1 MHAPRRAISSFSD
14 TAAMSAIAAH
24 SANDPHSSVKA
35 APAPAQGAARPCSLS
50 EAVAAVTEHN
60 LRTEM
65 RRVTLAYA
73 SSKAPS
79 DGNVTV
85 PRAVFDDMRKRLRA
99 ASALEHALDGGAL
112 QLVGFDAAP
121 PHLVCESP
129 TPLPGQA
136 MSDAPACGQPFTQC
150 FMPDDAVRVQRVLLA
165 RDSDLTMTVGLR
177 CAEEP
182 GQRHLLHL
190 LPPDPATP
198 DKRWA
203 FLSPLPFDAEETEH
217 SARRRLTKPSLRH
230 GLQASPLQ
238 SL

>member
-1 MHAPRRAISSFSD
+1 
-14 TAAMSAIAAH
+14 MSAIIDT
-24 SANDPHSSVKA
+24 ANEPHPTAEPA
-35 APAPAQGAARPCSLS
+35 APPTRVASRPCSLR

-65 RRVTLAYA
+65 RRVALAH
-73 SSKAPS
+73 APPRVQG

-85 PRAVFDDMRKRLRA
+85 PRSLFDDMRNRLREA
-99 ASALEHALDGGAL
+99 GALRHALDGGAL

-121 PHLVCESP
+121 PHVVCESP

-136 MSDAPACGQPFTQC
+136 MSDAPACGQPFMHC
-150 FMPDDAVRVQRVLLA
+150 LIPSDALRVQRALLA
-165 RDSDLTMTVGLR
+165 LDSHFTMTVELR
-177 CAEEP
+177 SADVP

-190 LPPDPATP
+190 LAPDPALP

-203 FLSPLPFDAEETEH
+203 LLSPLPFDTEEAEH
-217 SARRRLTKPSLRH
+217 STRRRLTKPSLRH
-230 GLQASPLQ
+230 PLQTSPLQ